1 MTSTSIAAPLVQVRD
16 LVKEFEVRRS
26 SWRMQAA
33 MLQAVSGVSFDISAG
48 EALSLVGESG
58 CGKSTTARCVLRLTE
73 PSSGSVLFDGVEL
86 TELSSGELRS
96 ARKRFQM
103 VFQDPYTSLNPR
115 MTVGEIVAEPL
126 LVHGA
131 NAIEQRARAA
141 ELLEQVQLGADAADR
156 YPHQFSGGQRQR
168 VGIARALALSP
179 DLIALDEPVSALD
192 VSIQAEIIRLLQH
205 LRDEL
210 GLAFL
215 FIAHDLSVVR
225 HLSHRVAVMY
235 LGKIVEVAPTADLY
249 SRPAHPYTK
258 ALLSAAP
265 IPDPLIERDRVRIVL
280 TGDPPTPVNPPS
292 GCRFR
297 TRCWKAQQICA
308 EEEPALVDR
317 GQGHPSACHFA
328 EIVKPLEIV
337 GQPVSA

>member
-115 MTVGEIVAEPL
+115 MTVGEIVAEP
-126 LVHGA
+126 
-131 NAIEQRARAA
+131 
-141 ELLEQVQLGADAADR
+141 
-156 YPHQFSGGQRQR
+156 
-168 VGIARALALSP
+168 
-179 DLIALDEPVSALD
+179 
-192 VSIQAEIIRLLQH
+192 
-205 LRDEL
+205 
-210 GLAFL
+210 
-215 FIAHDLSVVR
+215 
-225 HLSHRVAVMY
+225 
-235 LGKIVEVAPTADLY
+235 
-249 SRPAHPYTK
+249 
-258 ALLSAAP
+258 
-265 IPDPLIERDRVRIVL
+265 
-280 TGDPPTPVNPPS
+280 
-292 GCRFR
+292 
-297 TRCWKAQQICA
+297 
-308 EEEPALVDR
+308 
-317 GQGHPSACHFA
+317 
-328 EIVKPLEIV
+328 
-337 GQPVSA
+337 